1 MKNNITIQCYI
12 GERSPDYQ
20 RYFALYHSGLRVFG
34 VGNHLCTQEVI
45 TKTLTALS
53 SEDLCNVNPYSYSGN
68 AQVIFELENLLD
80 VMSIFRYGSCKLNVI
95 NGGLDFYHPEHRITF
110 KFAKEVSGL
119 GYIPESGQYSDKQ
132 KMTLHL
138 LCKLP
143 FQSGIIEITY
153 SEGQPSGIIMETSNY
168 IRAKK

>member
-1 MKNNITIQCYI
+1 MQ
-12 GERSPDYQ
+12 
-20 RYFALYHSGLRVFG
+20 
-34 VGNHLCTQEVI
+34 
-45 TKTLTALS
+45 TK
-53 SEDLCNVNPYSYSGN
+53 CN
-68 AQVIFELENLLD
+68 QW
-80 VMSIFRYGSCKLNVI
+80 
-95 NGGLDFYHPEHRITF
+95 LDFYHPEHRITF

-119 GYIPESGQYSDKQ
+119 GCIPESGQYSDKQ